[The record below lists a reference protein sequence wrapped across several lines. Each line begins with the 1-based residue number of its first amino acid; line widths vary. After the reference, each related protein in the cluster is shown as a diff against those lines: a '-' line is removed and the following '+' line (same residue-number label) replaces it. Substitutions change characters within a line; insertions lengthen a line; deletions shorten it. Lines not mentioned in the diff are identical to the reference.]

1 MRNLKRVLSLAL
13 ASIMLLG
20 MMVVGA
26 SAADKTAADLTD
38 MDKVTNKEAVS
49 LMVDLGIIVGKPD
62 GSYAPTEGVDRATM
76 AKLITYIMM
85 GDVDA
90 SIFDGTK
97 TDLKDID
104 SSWAKGYINYCYANK
119 YITGDGKGNFFPT
132 QGVTVV
138 QAAKMLLVALGYDA
152 EDRGYQND
160 ASWSVNIMKDAK
172 TKGLIEGFDAKA
184 NDPLTRDNAA
194 QMIFNTLLA
203 KTVTAK
209 YDRDMGEKYVSE
221 YVDDD
226 TTLGYQTY
234 SLEKHTGVVVAN
246 DFAALMGAVQDTG
259 KTLIYTYD
267 KDGKI
272 VSTGSKSIK
281 VATGVA
287 MLGQEVNYYTHGSKG
302 TESSFVSATD
312 KTKTYTYN
320 DKDITATKF
329 LSNNSI
335 DTVKDYTKFS
345 TNYVAQD
352 GTYELKASEAPRL
365 VDSNND
371 GKVDFVLKTNYL
383 FSKVTKVD
391 STNITISG
399 LGTRKIADVSGSADL
414 EKDDYVNY
422 ATVGTSGKAV
432 VEKAEEIAG
441 TVTALKSAKTKAVI
455 DGETY
460 NVAGSADKASVKA
473 PAQIAADYVKG
484 LTISKAVAGIFYL
497 NHAGEI
503 AVYLPTEDAVDS
515 TTLYAYVTG
524 TQVSSYFGDYSVEAK
539 VVLADGTQETLVVV
553 DNDTDAAESGLY
565 DAAVKAP
572 NGDHKGVY
580 AYTLNK
586 DGEMVADKKV
596 TDEGTVGAAGYT
608 AGKPSMVLNGNK
620 TILLNANTVVLFYTK
635 SGNKE
640 TISSVKGVDNVPGIA
655 KDKKVTY
662 VVEKDE
668 TFASFI
674 LVEAVGEVTTA
685 EYAYALGNGYS
696 SETSDGFEYSM
707 VVNGDKVTLTTKD
720 EQKDMRIGNI
730 YTYGVDKD
738 GIATLSL
745 VKDVDSTNG
754 IFTGVI
760 TSVTEKYITLEDK
773 SVIELASDYSVDDL
787 SSTDSKNVILPS
799 NGDLTADSKIV
810 YVLSNNKLVKAYVIS
825 DGNVA
830 GIDGANKGI
839 LLAVDGYNVTA
850 SGTFAEEK
858 NTLSL
863 KFTAPAGVSAVAG
876 KNVKIATAKTVE
888 ALGDGSEADITFKA
902 GGTSFELKHEVK
914 ADNQAI
920 KVVIN
925 WNADYSETYIIDAT
939 DATLYTAAE

>member
-62 GSYAPTEGVDRATM
+62 GSYAPSESVDRATM

-259 KTLIYTYD
+259 KTLIYTYN
-267 KDGKI
+267 KDG
-272 VSTGSKSIK
+272 VVVNTDSKSIK
-281 VATGVA
+281 VPTGVA

-302 TESSFVSATD
+302 TVSSFVSATD

-320 DKDITATKF
+320 DNDITYAKF

-335 DTVKDYTKFS
+335 TVDGDKYTEFS
-345 TNYVAQD
+345 TNYVDEAAY
-352 GTYELKASEAPRL
+352 TPKAADAARF

-371 GKVDFVLKTNYL
+371 GKVDFVLKTNYT

-422 ATVGTSGKAV
+422 ANVGTSGKAV
-432 VEKAEEIAG
+432 AEKAEEITG
-441 TVTALKSAKTKAVI
+441 TVTALKSNKTKAVI

-460 NVAGSADKASVKA
+460 NVAADAGKASVKD
-473 PAQIAADYVKG
+473 PAQVAKTYINN

-524 TQVSSYFGDYSVEAK
+524 LQVSSYFGDKTVEAK
-539 VVLADGTQETLVVV
+539 VVLADGTQETLIVV
-553 DNDTDAAESGLY
+553 DDSNKNTDGLY
-565 DAAVKAP
+565 DQAAKAS
-572 NGDHKGVY
+572 DLSKLAGVY
-580 AYTLNK
+580 PYTLNK
-586 DGEMVADKKV
+586 DGEMLAGAKVATTSDVKTK
-596 TDEGTVGAAGYT
+596 YT
-608 AGKPSMVLNGNK
+608 AGNPKMVLDS
-620 TILLNANTVVLFYTK
+620 TSILLDSNTVVLFYK
-635 SGNKE
+635 KAADGKE
-640 TISSVKGVDNVPGIA
+640 TISSYKGVNNVPGIA
-655 KDKKVTY
+655 EDTTVTY
-662 VVEKDE
+662 VKADDK
-668 TFASFI
+668 TFATFI
-674 LVEAVGEVTTA
+674 LVSNAVGEVETA
-685 EYAYALGNGYS
+685 EYAYALGNGF
-696 SETSDGFEYSM
+696 TAQTADGYEYSM
-707 VVNGDKVTLTTKD
+707 VVNGVKKTLTTAN
-720 EQKDMRIGNI
+720 EVADMHIGDI
-730 YTYGVDKD
+730 YTYGLDKD
-738 GIATLSL
+738 EIATLTK
-745 VKDVDSTNG
+745 VTTH
-754 IFTGVI
+754 IATGVI
-760 TSVTEKYITLEDK
+760 TSVTDKYITLKGGE
-773 SVIELASDYSVDDL
+773 VVELASDYSVDDL
-787 SSTDSKNVILPS
+787 TSTDNKNAIIPGT
-799 NGDLTADSKIV
+799 GDLIADSKIV
-810 YVLSNNKLVKAYVIS
+810 YVTSNSKLVKAYVIN
-825 DGNVA
+825 DGKVA
-830 GIDGANKGI
+830 GVDGENKGV

-850 SGTFAEEK
+850 TGTFTEAGNK
-858 NTLSL
+858 LVL
-863 KFTAPAGVSAVAG
+863 KYTAPAGISANGAGIKVNDATVSADLADG
-876 KNVKIATAKTVE
+876 KTSVELTHVFTTGTKTITVE
-888 ALGDGSEADITFKA
+888 
-902 GGTSFELKHEVK
+902 
-914 ADNQAI
+914 I
-920 KVVIN
+920 K
-925 WNADYSETYIIDAT
+925 WNSLYTETYTIDTSDLSEYVAPT
-939 DATLYTAAE
+939 PAE